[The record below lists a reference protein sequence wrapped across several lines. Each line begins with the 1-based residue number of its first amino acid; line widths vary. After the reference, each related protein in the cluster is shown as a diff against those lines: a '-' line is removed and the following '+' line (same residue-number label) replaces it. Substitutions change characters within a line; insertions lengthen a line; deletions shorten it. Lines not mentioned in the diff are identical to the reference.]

1 MLKKTIIARKMKN
14 KINIGK
20 KILLLGASSD
30 MGLAL
35 LDRLN
40 ISNFTL
46 GAHCYKGK
54 KRIINW
60 IKLKDKKIKFKIMK
74 KNLKDQKSCYAL
86 VDEFIKWSG
95 GIDVLIQLNGNISSV
110 VYWDQ
115 LKEQDWRK
123 DIAINLGAPFFVAQ
137 KAFGHMKKKGGKVIL
152 MSTASAKHG
161 GGCNTMGY
169 GIAKAG
175 VEAFTKGMAREG
187 GKYNILVNAIA
198 PGLIKTRFHKEKA
211 GKTSFEIKKR
221 ANLSRLKRIGE
232 PNEIAAVIKHLI
244 SDDVNYITGETIS
257 VSGGDWI

>member
-1 MLKKTIIARKMKN
+1 MLKKTIIARKMRD
-14 KINIGK
+14 KIIINK

-35 LDRLN
+35 LDRMNL
-40 ISNFTL
+40 SKFTL
-46 GAHCYKGK
+46 GAHCYKGE

-60 IKLKDKKIKFKIMK
+60 IKLNGKKANIKIMK

-86 VDEFIKWSG
+86 VEEYIKWSG
-95 GIDVLIQLNGNISSV
+95 GIDLLVQLNGNISSV

-115 LKEQDWRK
+115 LKERDWK
-123 DIAINLGAPFFVAQ
+123 NDIAINLGAPFFVAQ
-137 KAFGHMKKKGGKVIL
+137 KVFKHMRKKGGKIVF
-152 MSTASAKHG
+152 MSTASAGHG
-161 GGCNTMGY
+161 GGNNTMGY

-175 VEAFTKGMAREG
+175 LEALTKGMAREG

-198 PGLIKTRFHKEKA
+198 PGLIKTRFHKERA
-211 GKTSFEIKKR
+211 GRTSFEIKKR

-232 PNEIAAVIKHLI
+232 PSEIAAVINHLI